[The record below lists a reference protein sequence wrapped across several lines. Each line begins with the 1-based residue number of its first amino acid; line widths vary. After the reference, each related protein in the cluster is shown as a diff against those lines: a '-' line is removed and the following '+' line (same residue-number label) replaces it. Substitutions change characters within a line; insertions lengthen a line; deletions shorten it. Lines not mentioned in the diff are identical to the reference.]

1 MNSPRP
7 SYRNVFLTF
16 ARNSLVR
23 DMMFRG
29 NFLIEAIS
37 APCWTLM
44 NQLFYNLIFMYTA
57 SIGENTGWGEY
68 QFYIFFATTI
78 LVNSLV
84 QAFFMRNFE
93 EFSELIRTGN
103 LDFALLKPIDTQFLI
118 SLHRVTWSAFA
129 NTFFGLGLLFYSIW
143 QLSQTMSPEEWS
155 ISLGTVFLYVG
166 YLVCGVGIL
175 YSLMLTLSSTSIWLG
190 RNQTLYNFW
199 FYITNFSRYPME
211 IYSGSLAGDIL
222 RMVFSFAIPI
232 LLAVN
237 VPARWMAQPLNE
249 DNGLY
254 ALVAVGATIF
264 SLVASRWV
272 FKRALLSYRSAS
284 S

>member
-1 MNSPRP
+1 MNNPRP

-29 NFLIEAIS
+29 NFLIEAFS

-44 NQLFYNLIFMYTA
+44 NLLFYKLIFTYTA
-57 SIGENTGWGEY
+57 EIGVASGWGEY
-68 QFYIFFATTI
+68 QFFIFFATTI
-78 LVNSLV
+78 LVNSMV

-118 SLHRVTWSAFA
+118 SLHRVTWSAFS
-129 NTFFGLGLLFYSIW
+129 NTFVGLGLLGYSIW
-143 QLSQTMSPEEWS
+143 NLAQTASPETWS
-155 ISLGTVFLYVG
+155 IGPVNVLLYVG
-166 YLVCGVGIL
+166 YLACGVGIL

-211 IYSGSLAGDIL
+211 IYGGSVAGEAL
-222 RMVFSFAIPI
+222 RFVFSFAIPI

-237 VPARWMAQPLNE
+237 VPARLMAQPLEE
-249 DNGLY
+249 DNTMY
-254 ALVAVGATIF
+254 ALIAVVATAF
-264 SLVASRWV
+264 SLIASRWV
-272 FKRALLSYRSAS
+272 FKKALLSYRSAS

>member
-1 MNSPRP
+1 MQSPQP
-7 SYRNVFLTF
+7 SYRNVFFMF

-37 APCWTLM
+37 APSWTLM
-44 NQLFYNLIFMYTA
+44 NQLFYNLIFIYTD
-57 SIGENTGWGEY
+57 SIGTNTGWGEY
-68 QFYIFFATTI
+68 QFYVFFATTI

-129 NTFFGLGLLFYSIW
+129 NTLFGLGLLSYSVW
-143 QLSQTMSPEEWS
+143 QLSGQADSDWFLSP
-155 ISLGTVFLYVG
+155 LTLLLYVG
-166 YLVCGVGIL
+166 YVLCGVAIL
-175 YSLMLTLSSTSIWLG
+175 YSLMLVLSSTSIWLG

-211 IYSGSLAGDIL
+211 IYGGSPVGTVL
-222 RMVFSFAIPI
+222 RLVFSFAIPI

-237 VPARWMAQPLNE
+237 VPARWMAQPLKAGNW
-249 DNGLY
+249 LF
-254 ALVAVGATIF
+254 ALVAIVATVL
-264 SLVASRWV
+264 SLLGSRWV

>member
-1 MNSPRP
+1 MSTPRP

-29 NFLIEAIS
+29 NFLIEATS
-37 APCWTLM
+37 APCWSLM
-44 NQLFYNLIFMYTA
+44 NLLFFKLIFKYTTE
-57 SIGENTGWGEY
+57 IGVATGWGEY
-68 QFYIFFATTI
+68 QFFVFFATTI

-118 SLHRVTWSAFA
+118 SLHRITWSAFS
-129 NTFFGLGLLFYSIW
+129 NTFAGLGLLGYAIW
-143 QLSQTMSPEEWS
+143 NLAHTASPETWS
-155 ISLGTVFLYVG
+155 IGPVNVLLYVG
-166 YLVCGVGIL
+166 YLACGVGIL

-211 IYSGSLAGDIL
+211 IYGGSLAGDVL

-237 VPARWMAQPLNE
+237 VPARLMAQPLEE
-249 DNGLY
+249 DNRMY
-254 ALVAVGATIF
+254 ALIAAVATVF
-264 SLVASRWV
+264 SLLASRWV